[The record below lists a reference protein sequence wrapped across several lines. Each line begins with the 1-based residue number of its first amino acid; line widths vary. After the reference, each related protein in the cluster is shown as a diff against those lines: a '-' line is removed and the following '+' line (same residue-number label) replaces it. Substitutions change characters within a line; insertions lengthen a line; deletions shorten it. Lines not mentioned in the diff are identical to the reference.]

1 MWLLLSKGANSVLP
15 TLGAA
20 IGIYAVLGAEIL
32 GLQWP
37 DIDVKKETLTIKR
50 SSDVRGRVLK
60 DDTKTEASPRT
71 IRLDAETLTLL
82 AVFKKERRVVSLND
96 SFLVFNVEGRV
107 LRDNAV
113 RKSMNKALMKV
124 GA

>member
-1 MWLLLSKGANSVLP
+1 MLP